1 MKIDKEKLIGLLIE
15 KTGMEKAEVEEQ
27 LQQLIKRIV
36 DAAERGKA
44 LEIKEFGMF
53 YFDEGGE
60 LRFDAAKELSTE
72 VNFKYAGMEPVE
84 LKPARESANQ
94 QEDEEEDTEAASAKK
109 EETAAEEEKAKDQA
123 DDDADDVF
131 GIGAAGTQKKSDKV
145 DEDKEEKKDTER
157 PELADDEYDFEYE
170 EGEPK
175 EREEDPFAGLLGDAS
190 SKMQK
195 GEPSGFEVNLLSE
208 EAKRKLAEEEESKEE
223 EPVEHE
229 EEPVESDQ
237 VATSSDDK
245 DEIDEDI
252 FAGLD
257 DLDDLDDEP
266 AELPE
271 EPAEKKTPE
280 PEPVAVSARR
290 PAPKPKKKE
299 RDPIMMVLG
308 VILAL
313 VLIGSA
319 FVIIPSLMDGPD
331 PDPNQ
336 VPATAPQ
343 QPAVDED
350 IADAQDVLVPLEP
363 EADAEVTEEMADE
376 TEAAEDSD
384 QPIYGLTGEIVDQA
398 NDGFSIVLFSLR
410 QEERARDQAA
420 NLSEDGYRVIVN
432 SRTVDGET
440 VWRVSVGQFESI
452 ADAQAG
458 ATDLPS
464 PYNTNNFIQR
474 IQTN

>member
-15 KTGMEKAEVEEQ
+15 KTGMEKVEVEEQ

-84 LKPARESANQ
+84 LKPARESANK

-109 EETAAEEEKAKDQA
+109 EETAADEEKAKDQG

-131 GIGAAGTQKKSDKV
+131 GIGAGGTQKKSDK
-145 DEDKEEKKDTER
+145 DDEEKKATDR

-195 GEPSGFEVNLLSE
+195 GEPSGFEMSLLSE

-223 EPVEHE
+223 EEAVEPE
-229 EEPVESDQ
+229 EEFVEADP

-257 DLDDLDDEP
+257 DLDDLDDDEP
-266 AELPE
+266 VELPE
-271 EPAEKKTPE
+271 ESAEKKTPE
-280 PEPVAVSARR
+280 PEPVAASARR

-331 PDPNQ
+331 PDQNQ

-376 TEAAEDSD
+376 IEAAEDSD

-452 ADAQAG
+452 ADAQTG